1 MSVYPTNFHVIPLD
15 RLQLPNRI
23 HGIVL
28 RTTDLGVHTKSNL
41 NSLKPLFML
50 LFSSFLKLLRR
61 RSHVQTR
68 GIGKANRAGQANEIT
83 SHVYKSWLG
92 SHIIVVTAFLRTF
105 NIAKTC
111 PKRHKTY
118 PEFLSCSI

>member
-1 MSVYPTNFHVIPLD
+1 
-15 RLQLPNRI
+15 
-23 HGIVL
+23 
-28 RTTDLGVHTKSNL
+28 
-41 NSLKPLFML
+41 ML

-92 SHIIVVTAFLRTF
+92 SHIIVVTSFLRTF

>member
-28 RTTDLGVHTKSNL
+28 STTDLGVHTKSNL

>member
-1 MSVYPTNFHVIPLD
+1 MSVYPTNFHAIPLD

-28 RTTDLGVHTKSNL
+28 RTTDLGVYTKSNL

-68 GIGKANRAGQANEIT
+68 GIGEANRAGQANKVI

-92 SHIIVVTAFLRTF
+92 SHIIVVTAFPRTF

-111 PKRHKTY
+111 P
-118 PEFLSCSI
+118 EFLSCSI

>member
-61 RSHVQTR
+61 RLHVQTR

>member
-1 MSVYPTNFHVIPLD
+1 MSVYPTNFHAIPLD

>member
-50 LFSSFLKLLRR
+50 LFSSFLKPLRR

-68 GIGKANRAGQANEIT
+68 GIGEANRAGQANEIT